1 MNLKRETLRLSKSD
15 KCYFPDFHNSYEHE
29 ELYNTLYETSKGEV
43 YIYIIILILSFLFS
57 FLSLLNFL
65 LSLSIIFLLY
75 LLDENQTWCNTSST

>member
-43 YIYIIILILSFLFS
+43 YIYYYYYSHSFFS